1 MFDTQQNIYEQLYII
16 GQYWAD
22 RGDTLNTDIR
32 GNINIVLYKWSVKYS
47 CQADVNKYLFW

>member
-16 GQYWAD
+16 GQYCAD
-22 RGDTLNTDIR
+22 RGDTLKTDIR